1 MPNTTVLRKF
11 IPYGAALVPG
21 ALASTLSFSAD
32 RYLVGY
38 YLDLRQVGIY
48 SVCFAV
54 SALGFFLVGPLNDV
68 LLPEMAAL
76 YDCGDWDGFRKRFSG
91 VQKFVIGAAMLA
103 TAILVAF
110 PQQILQ
116 LISNREFSSGGP
128 TLTILG
134 LQGLFMSI
142 VMLYVVML
150 CVRMHV
156 WWTTLVW
163 GGMGVLVLVLDIILL
178 PRIGIVGA
186 AISQLVSS
194 IVGAVVVVGMNCDI
208 FHTTFRFRWLA
219 QSGVALTGVWFV
231 GHLLQGYPVSTVHS
245 IEELAVGSAAFIGGL
260 LATGYLEISD
270 VGRIRDVL
278 SRDFLKE
285 RQSSGMLLQRPR

>member
-1 MPNTTVLRKF
+1 
-11 IPYGAALVPG
+11 
-21 ALASTLSFSAD
+21 
-32 RYLVGY
+32 
-38 YLDLRQVGIY
+38 
-48 SVCFAV
+48 
-54 SALGFFLVGPLNDV
+54 
-68 LLPEMAAL
+68 
-76 YDCGDWDGFRKRFSG
+76 
-91 VQKFVIGAAMLA
+91 
-103 TAILVAF
+103 
-110 PQQILQ
+110 
-116 LISNREFSSGGP
+116 
-128 TLTILG
+128 
-134 LQGLFMSI
+134 
-142 VMLYVVML
+142 
-150 CVRMHV
+150 
-156 WWTTLVW
+156 
-163 GGMGVLVLVLDIILL
+163 MGVLVLVLDIILL